1 MLLILAIVF
10 GSVLLDQVTK
20 MLVLAYLQG
29 KPSFPL
35 WEDVLHFTF
44 VKNPGAAFGMLSN
57 ARWVFMTASTVAIVG
72 IFYYLIKYRPQNKL
86 LTVSLAMIAG
96 GGIGN
101 MIDRVCYGYV
111 VDFIDFTLIDFAVF
125 NVADSFVSVG
135 ACVLIAYLLLDILK
149 ELKAGKAKAQDASEQ
164 TLETENEH
172 DGE

>member
-1 MLLILAIVF
+1 
-10 GSVLLDQVTK
+10 
-20 MLVLAYLQG
+20 
-29 KPSFPL
+29 
-35 WEDVLHFTF
+35 
-44 VKNPGAAFGMLSN
+44 
-57 ARWVFMTASTVAIVG
+57 
-72 IFYYLIKYRPQNKL
+72 
-86 LTVSLAMIAG
+86 
-96 GGIGN
+96 